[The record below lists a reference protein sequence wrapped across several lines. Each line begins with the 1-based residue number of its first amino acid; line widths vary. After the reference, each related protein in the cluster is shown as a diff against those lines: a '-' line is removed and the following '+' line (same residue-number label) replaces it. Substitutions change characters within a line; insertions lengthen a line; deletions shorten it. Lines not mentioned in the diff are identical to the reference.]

1 MRLPVDTAAMTLV
14 AMAAPE
20 PVVDYATGK
29 PKTDQGGEPLYLVQ
43 VAAMFADQGEVLAV
57 KVTGE
62 PSGIT
67 PGTPVEVVGLVAS
80 PWELGDRSGIA
91 YRAAAIRP
99 TDGVKGGERAATTRA
114 AS

>member
-1 MRLPVDTAAMTLV
+1 VRLPVDTAAMTLV

-67 PGTPVEVVGLVAS
+67 PWTPVEIAGLVAS

-99 TDGVKGGERAATTRA
+99 VGLRGGERAVTTKA